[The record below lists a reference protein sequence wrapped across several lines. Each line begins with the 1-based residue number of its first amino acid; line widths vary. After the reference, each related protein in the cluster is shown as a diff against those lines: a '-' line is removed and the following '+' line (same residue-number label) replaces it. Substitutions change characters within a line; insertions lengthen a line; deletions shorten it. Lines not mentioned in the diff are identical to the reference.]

1 MVRKA
6 LSSIGSAVSQTWQA
20 VKASTDASVLG
31 AARFLG
37 LYYGPIDR
45 SLPVDEALKKGLQY
59 RLAPNVGWR
68 HSFGGIAYLLFVIL
82 VATGVMMVFYY
93 RPSPEEA
100 HASIQHIVSDVSFG
114 WLVRDVHA
122 WSANL
127 IVIALILHMGR
138 VFLEASYKPPRET
151 NWLIGLLLMVVV
163 FMFGA
168 SGYLLP
174 WDQWSYWLVA
184 EITHAMESLPLFGA
198 TMADAVRGDE
208 VVSGATLSRFFAF
221 HVVLLPWIAAALLVY
236 HFTLVRRRGI
246 APPMSVPGDAPKG
259 AAGPG
264 VPFFPTQLMRSL
276 IVSSLV
282 IAIVITLAA
291 FFPRP
296 VGDPADISTV
306 PDSLVTTWLLAD
318 VARALIRYVGP
329 WLFIILLV
337 LLGGLAVL
345 PLFDRRP
352 ARQLRDR
359 WIALL
364 LGAVFF
370 LIFASAWFAGHQM
383 RDTPPSI
390 AVEHDSG
397 ASEQVPVPIPIEPLG
412 LRPIQPTQP
421 DNEGGVP

>member
-6 LSSIGSAVSQTWQA
+6 LSSIGTAVSQTWQA
-20 VKASTDASVLG
+20 IKASTDASILG

-37 LYYGPIDR
+37 LLYGPIDR
-45 SLPVDEALKKGLQY
+45 SLPIDKALKKSLGY
-59 RLAPNVGWR
+59 RLAPHVGWR
-68 HSFGGIAYLLFVIL
+68 HSLGGIAYLLFVIL
-82 VATGVMMVFYY
+82 VVTGVMLVFYY

-100 HASIQHIVSDVSFG
+100 HASIQHLVSDVAFG

-127 IVIALILHMGR
+127 IVVALILHMGR

-151 NWLIGLLLMVVV
+151 NWLIGLLLLVVV

-184 EITHAMESLPLFGA
+184 EITHAMEALPFFGA

-208 VVSGATLSRFFAF
+208 VVSGATLSRFFAM
-221 HVVLLPWIAAALLVY
+221 HVVLLPWVAAALLVY
-236 HFTLVRRRGI
+236 HFILVRRRGI
-246 APPMSVPGDAPKG
+246 APPMDVAGDAPKG

-264 VPFFPTQLMRSL
+264 VPFFPTQLLRSL

-282 IAIVITLAA
+282 IAVVITLAA

-306 PDSLVTTWLLAD
+306 PESIVTTWLLAD

-329 WLFIILLV
+329 SLFFVLV
-337 LLGGLAVL
+337 ILLGGLAVL

-352 ARQLRDR
+352 TRDLRDR
-359 WIALL
+359 RMALV
-364 LGAVFF
+364 LGALF
-370 LIFASAWFAGHQM
+370 LVVFASAWVAGRQM

-390 AVEHDSG
+390 AVEQEPVV
-397 ASEQVPVPIPIEPLG
+397 SEQAPIPTEPLG
-412 LRPIQPTQP
+412 PRPIQPAQP
-421 DNEGGVP
+421 EDEGGVP

>member
-1 MVRKA
+1 MVRSA
-6 LSSIGSAVSQTWQA
+6 LSSIGTALSQTWRA
-20 VKASTDASVLG
+20 VKASTDASVL
-31 AARFLG
+31 ATARFLG
-37 LYYGPIDR
+37 FLYGPIDR
-45 SLPVDEALKKGLQY
+45 SLPVDQALKKTLNY
-59 RLAPNVGWR
+59 RLAPHVGWR

-82 VATGVMMVFYY
+82 VATGVMLVFYY
-93 RPSPEEA
+93 RPSPQEA
-100 HASIQHIVSDVSFG
+100 HASVQHIVSDVAFG

-127 IVIALILHMGR
+127 IVIALLLHIGR

-163 FMFGA
+163 FLFGA

-184 EITHAMESLPLFGA
+184 EITHAMESLPMFGA
-198 TMADAVRGDE
+198 TMAEAVRGDE
-208 VVSGATLSRFFAF
+208 VVSGATLSRFFAL
-221 HVVLLPWIAAALLVY
+221 HVVLLPWVAAALLVY

-246 APPMSVPGDAPKG
+246 APPMGVPGDAPKDVVG
-259 AAGPG
+259 SGI
-264 VPFFPTQLMRSL
+264 PFFPDHLLRSL
-276 IVSSLV
+276 IVSALV
-282 IAIVITLAA
+282 IAVVITLAA

-329 WLFIILLV
+329 WLFIALV
-337 LLGGLAVL
+337 ALLGGLVVL

-359 WIALL
+359 RIALL
-364 LGAVFF
+364 LGAGFV
-370 LIFASAWFAGHQM
+370 LIFAAAWYAGRQM

-390 AVEHDSG
+390 AVEPRAVAVEPS
-397 ASEQVPVPIPIEPLG
+397 PISTEPLG
-412 LRPIQPTQP
+412 PSPIRPAPSA
-421 DNEGGVP
+421 DEGGVP

>member
-20 VKASTDASVLG
+20 IKASTDASVLG
-31 AARFLG
+31 VGRFLG
-37 LYYGPIDR
+37 LLYGPIDR
-45 SLPVDEALKKGLQY
+45 SLPVDKALKKALGY
-59 RLAPNVGWR
+59 RLAPHVGWR
-68 HSFGGIAYLLFVIL
+68 HSLGGIAYLLFVIL
-82 VATGVMMVFYY
+82 VATGVMLVFYY

-127 IVIALILHMGR
+127 IVIALILHIGR

-184 EITHAMESLPLFGA
+184 EITHAMEGLPFFGA

-208 VVSGATLSRFFAF
+208 VVSGATLSRFFAM
-221 HVVLLPWIAAALLVY
+221 HVVLLPWVAAALLVY

-246 APPMSVPGDAPKG
+246 APPMSVPGDAPIG

-264 VPFFPTQLMRSL
+264 VRFFPTQLLRSL

-282 IAIVITLAA
+282 IAVVITLAA

-329 WLFIILLV
+329 WLFVFLV
-337 LLGGLAVL
+337 ILLGGLAVL

-352 ARQLRDR
+352 TRNLRDR
-359 WIALL
+359 RMALV
-364 LGAVFF
+364 LGALFLLVFV
-370 LIFASAWFAGHQM
+370 SAWYAGRQM

-390 AVEHDSG
+390 AVEH
-397 ASEQVPVPIPIEPLG
+397 EPVVTDQAPIPTEPPG
-412 LRPIQPTQP
+412 PSPIRPAQPEA
-421 DNEGGVP
+421 EGGAP

>member
-1 MVRKA
+1 MVRRA
-6 LSSIGSAVSQTWQA
+6 LSSIGPALSQTWQA
-20 VKASTDASVLG
+20 VKASTDASVLAVG
-31 AARFLG
+31 RFLG
-37 LYYGPIDR
+37 LLYGPIDR
-45 SLPVDEALKKGLQY
+45 SLPVDQALRKTLNY
-59 RLAPNVGWR
+59 RLAPHVGWR

-82 VATGVMMVFYY
+82 VATGVMLVFYY
-93 RPSPEEA
+93 RPSPQEA
-100 HASIQHIVSDVSFG
+100 HASIQHLVSDVAFG

-163 FMFGA
+163 FLFGA

-184 EITHAMESLPLFGA
+184 EITHAMESLPMFGV
-198 TMADAVRGDE
+198 TMAEAVRGDE
-208 VVSGATLSRFFAF
+208 VVSGATLSRFFAM
-221 HVVLLPWIAAALLVY
+221 HVVLLPWVAAALLVY

-246 APPMSVPGDAPKG
+246 APPMSVPGDSPKG

-264 VPFFPTQLMRSL
+264 VPFFPTQLLRSL

-282 IAIVITLAA
+282 IAVVITLAA

-296 VGDPADISTV
+296 VGDPADIATV

-329 WLFIILLV
+329 WLFVVLV
-337 LLGGLAVL
+337 GLLGGLAVL

-352 ARQLRDR
+352 ARHLRDR
-359 WIALL
+359 RMALV
-364 LGAVFF
+364 LGALF
-370 LIFASAWFAGHQM
+370 LLVFASAWYAGRQM

-390 AVEHDSG
+390 AVEREPV
-397 ASEQVPVPIPIEPLG
+397 AAEQAPIPTEPLG
-412 LRPIQPTQP
+412 PSPIRPAQPEA
-421 DNEGGVP
+421 EGGAP